1 MLSFIFSALKLKIF
15 LLYYQSYSSNCL
27 FSFNSYKFKATQLN
41 RKIFECNGTLGVY
54 MEPKKPLT
62 EVEPFNFNTEQRAEV
77 HKTKDPAL
85 NEVCRKCH
93 LKFLLHN

>member
-1 MLSFIFSALKLKIF
+1 MNFSIPLLSILSVQLH
-15 LLYYQSYSSNCL
+15 
-27 FSFNSYKFKATQLN
+27 SYKFKATELN

-77 HKTKDPAL
+77 HKTKEPPQ
-85 NEVCRKCH
+85 NEVCTVK
-93 LKFLLHN
+93 